1 MKKPG
6 LYFLPVLLSFFQLH
20 VFSQCMVVPVSLNE
34 RVTNSDVI
42 VEGVVSEKETFLE
55 PSTGAVYTM
64 NKIDVKAWLKNKQ
77 QTAYIYTRTEGG
89 VYKNRATTVYP
100 SLQLQQN
107 GTYVLFLNKTA
118 AKKENAQLRMR
129 NAAIAQTTPY
139 AGIQGAFTETL
150 GLFTDVLQN
159 EKQTETVL
167 LQKIKLLTGQEAL
180 TPDGKRYQPT
190 IKQSTLN
197 RTMAITSISPS
208 TVRAG
213 TTDAADEVTITGSGF
228 GATAGTVYFSNA
240 DNGGATFI
248 ASGLSSDIINWS
260 DNSITVKVLS
270 AAGTGPVNIN
280 GTFMSPTNLTVQYAH
295 LAVEHDFFGF
305 ASVTRQR
312 YLLRN
317 LNGSGG
323 YTFQL
328 NNSFAANTDAATAFY
343 VAVNTWRNAT
353 HVNFT
358 VSGTTSVATS
368 ANDGVNAVYFNPAIA
383 AGTLAVCT
391 SNFNAAATAGCTQE
405 NTVWWLSDMDIQFK
419 DVPTAGTTWQYG
431 PGAPTAAQYDFQSVA
446 LHELGHAH
454 GLGHVIA
461 PGEVMHY
468 AIANGAT
475 ARMLSTNDIAAG
487 TAKLDYSDDPAC
499 FNPTGSGTEMEPV
512 SPGGGTLPITL
523 RELKGKRINKN
534 QALLTWGTVQ
544 EFNNDGFVV
553 ERGETASSFQQI
565 GFVKGKELS
574 LSPVDYQFTDDKAGP
589 YGWYYR
595 LIQRDMSGHYVGSA
609 VVFVK
614 ADETKTWR
622 VWTNET
628 GQTVQVYL
636 QQLQNKQVQLQIFNT
651 TGQLVL
657 TKTITT
663 NRTVLPVQHLQKGY
677 YSYRLTDGADII
689 SGKLF
694 FGH

>member
-6 LYFLPVLLSFFQLH
+6 LYLLPVLLSFFQLH

-42 VEGVVSEKETFLE
+42 VEGVVSEKETFIE
-55 PSTGAVYTM
+55 PATGAVYTM
-64 NKIDVKAWLKNKQ
+64 NKIAVKAWLKNKQ
-77 QTAYIYTRTEGG
+77 QTAFIYTRTEGG

-107 GTYVLFLNKTA
+107 GTYVLFLNKA
-118 AKKENAQLRMR
+118 AKKENTQLRMR
-129 NAAIAQTTPY
+129 NAAIVQTIPY

-150 GLFTDVLQN
+150 GLFTDVMHN
-159 EKQTETVL
+159 EKQTETEL
-167 LQKIKLLTGQEAL
+167 LQKIKLFTKQEAL
-180 TPDGKRYQPT
+180 TPDGKRYLPTTKQPT
-190 IKQSTLN
+190 VN
-197 RTMAITSISPS
+197 RTMAITSVSPS

-213 TTDAADEVTITGSGF
+213 TTDAADQVTITGSGF

-270 AAGTGPVNIN
+270 AAGTGPVNVN
-280 GTFMSPTNLTVQYAH
+280 GTFTSPTNLTVQYAH
-295 LAVEHDFFGF
+295 LAVEQDFFGF
-305 ASVTRQR
+305 ASTTRQK
-312 YLLRN
+312 YFLRN
-317 LNGSGG
+317 LNGNGG

-343 VAVNTWRNAT
+343 TAVNTWRTAS

-358 VSGTTSVATS
+358 VSGTTAVAAS
-368 ANDGVNAVYFNPAIA
+368 LNDGVNAVYFNPAIS

-391 SNFNAAATAGCTQE
+391 SNFSASATAGCTQE
-405 NTVWWLSDMDIQFK
+405 NTVWWLSDMDIQFR

-431 PGAPTAAQYDFQSVA
+431 PGAPTGAQYDFQSVA

-475 ARMLSTNDIAAG
+475 ARILSANDIAAG
-487 TAKLDYSDDPAC
+487 TAKLDYSDDPTC
-499 FNPTGSGTEMEPV
+499 FNPPGSGTEMEPV

-534 QALLTWGTVQ
+534 QALLTWGTIQ
-544 EFNNDGFVV
+544 ELNNDGFIV

-565 GFVKGKELS
+565 GFIKGKELS

-595 LIQRDMSGHYVGSA
+595 LIQRDLSGHYVGSA

-628 GQTVQVYL
+628 GQSLQIYL
-636 QQLQNKQVQLQIFNT
+636 QQLQNKKVQLQLFT
-651 TGQLVL
+651 ATGQLVL

-677 YSYRLTDGADII
+677 YTYRLTDGAEII
-689 SGKLF
+689 SGKLMI
-694 FGH
+694 GN